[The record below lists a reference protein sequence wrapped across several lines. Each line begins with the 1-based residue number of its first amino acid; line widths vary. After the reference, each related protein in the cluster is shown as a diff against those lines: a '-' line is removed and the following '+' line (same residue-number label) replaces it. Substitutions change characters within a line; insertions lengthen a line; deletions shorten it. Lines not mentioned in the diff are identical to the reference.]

1 MWIYEVISDF
11 TTDVRAVWELHK
23 PCYQEFLHSGHWEHL
38 SGGSQ
43 EGPDWGWE
51 ELPTPPP
58 AQTGFR
64 TDSGIG
70 EGSVCS
76 DVKDNHPDDLD
87 DPKDG
92 EILFFSFF
100 NVHIFLITAVKHNF
114 IW

>member
-1 MWIYEVISDF
+1 MSGLFENYTNHAIKSSYIPVIENICLEA
-11 TTDVRAVWELHK
+11 VRKAQIEAGRNSPLLH
-23 PCYQEFLHSGHWEHL
+23 QRRQVS
-38 SGGSQ
+38 
-43 EGPDWGWE
+43 
-51 ELPTPPP
+51 
-58 AQTGFR
+58 R

-100 NVHIFLITAVKHNF
+100 NLHIFLITAVKHNF

>member
-1 MWIYEVISDF
+1 MSGLFENYTNHAIKSSYIPVIENICLEA
-11 TTDVRAVWELHK
+11 VRK
-23 PCYQEFLHSGHWEHL
+23 
-38 SGGSQ
+38 
-43 EGPDWGWE
+43 
-51 ELPTPPP
+51 
-58 AQTGFR
+58 AQIEAGRNSPLLLVHQRRQVSR

-114 IW
+114 I